1 MSHLP
6 PAWRKRAFSLTL
18 SLAAVGVSLLLWFA
32 GLLNSPVIHPELAG
46 EEQFLKKFITANSP
60 DLQAERALA
69 HGYWRRYPD
78 IRDHSHWGEKGPM
91 GIWGARDHYQQHGRR
106 EGRIF
111 QPVLEPE
118 DPELERQLAEA
129 YWRRYPDIRDH
140 LLWGED
146 SSLGF
151 LGPRDYHIHVG
162 RQQGRVWGLDP

>member
-1 MSHLP
+1 MKHFP
-6 PAWRKRAFSLTL
+6 PVSRKKAFSLAL
-18 SLAAVGVSLLLWFA
+18 SLTAVGVSLLLWFA
-32 GLLNSPVIHPELAG
+32 GLLNSPVIEPELVR

-60 DLQAERALA
+60 DLQNERALA

-91 GIWGARDHYQQHGRR
+91 GIWGARHHYRQHGQR

-118 DPELERQLAEA
+118 DPELERRLAEA

-140 LLWGED
+140 LTWGED
-146 SSLGF
+146 SYLGF

-162 RQQGRVWGLDP
+162 RQQGRFWGLDP